1 MNKAEWTAFRA
12 AVKTLD
18 AGPKKIAAARA
29 EYAEADKYMQE
40 HKRTYSEIGQQ
51 RYYEAAKTKRD
62 TAIKGEVAK
71 IAKALETVREYR
83 TFPGEAIDLSST
95 KLMNALTV
103 INTMGKKLRPD
114 EQLSIAQQFV
124 GEPAALHFLGELYRK
139 NGLFYADHLDAMAKP
154 IPEDAIENLEYCV
167 GAYEG
172 LGKWPFDDKCY
183 WTQNAFAEAASRY
196 GFDVADGKDV
206 YIEALKA
213 ARNGKSPAEQRIISE
228 AIIQIQRGNEYGMSD
243 AQKATLFDG
252 VTEKLEAL
260 ANDAEAREIS
270 RQATTQEALD
280 TIRATAGT
288 AENAYEGSAE

>member
-40 HKRTYSEIGQQ
+40 HKRIYSQIAQEN
-51 RYYEAAKTKRD
+51 YYKTAQAKRD

-154 IPEDAIENLEYCV
+154 ISETAIENLEYCV

-172 LGKWPFDDKCY
+172 LGKWPFEDRCY
-183 WTQNAFAEAASRY
+183 WTANEFAQAATRY

-206 YIEALKA
+206 YVEALKD
-213 ARNGKSPAEQRIISE
+213 ARAGQTPEAQRILSG
-228 AIIQIQRGNEYGMSD
+228 AIAQIQNGREYLTD
-243 AQKATLFDG
+243 AQKAEIFNDASAK
-252 VTEKLEAL
+252 VKAL
-260 ANDAEAREIS
+260 ADDAEAAEIS